1 MVYVDPCFHVP
12 SRYALL
18 TQEQSWPINI
28 IHTILEEE
36 GGGGGY
42 IKPNSIRVEEENHGT
57 LKKSMI

>member
-36 GGGGGY
+36 GGGRGD
-42 IKPNSIRVEEENHGT
+42 ILNPIQLE
-57 LKKSMI
+57 